1 MHSQF
6 IKRARSK
13 PMLKENIPPWEFAAQ
28 KPFDEDQVQTALF
41 MWVRIATKFGF
52 VLANDPNFYGLQR
65 NTVGLLPVPEL
76 DLLFAIPN
84 GGSRD
89 GHTAQILKQT
99 GVKAGVSDMFLPVQR
114 TKLMPILPAPNY
126 ENKHFA
132 GLWLELK
139 TTKPGA
145 GPQDNQL
152 DWQTKMR
159 DKGYACEI
167 VYGFEQARDC
177 LMWYLS

>member
-13 PMLKENIPPWEFAAQ
+13 PVLKENIPPWEFAAQ

-52 VLANDPNFYGLQR
+52 RLANDPAFYGLER

-99 GVKAGVSDMFLPVQR
+99 GVKAGVSDMFLPVP
-114 TKLMPILPAPNY
+114 KS
-126 ENKHFA
+126 HFGVMLH

-159 DKGYACEI
+159 NKDYAAEI

-177 LMWYLS
+177 LMWYLT

>member
-1 MHSQF
+1 MVDYSQYV
-6 IKRARSK
+6 KRARSAPK
-13 PMLKENIPPWEFAAQ
+13 PTESIPPWEFAAK
-28 KPFDEDQVQTALF
+28 KPHDEDNVQTALF
-41 MWVRIATKFGF
+41 MWVKIAQKFGF
-52 VLANDPNFYGLQR
+52 TLANDPDFYSINR

-76 DLLFAIPN
+76 ELLFAIPN

-99 GVKAGVSDMFLPVQR
+99 GVKAGVSDMFLPVP
-114 TKLMPILPAPNY
+114 KEIKGNNAFF
-126 ENKHFA
+126 H

-139 TTKPGA
+139 TIAPNSKP
-145 GPQDNQL
+145 QENQL
-152 DWQTKMR
+152 DWQAKMR
-159 DKGYACEI
+159 QKGYAAEI